1 MSQPKIAAAHGVSKS
16 AIYVQLLRLRR
27 MHPDHRAKVF
37 AFNDEYRRV
46 LQLDGVP

>member
-1 MSQPKIAAAHGVSKS
+1 MPQPKIAAAHGVSKS

-27 MHPDHRAKVF
+27 MHPDDRAKVL

-46 LQLDGVP
+46 MGIDL